1 MQIAILTFDGF
12 NELDSFIAAG
22 ILNRMKP
29 KGWNAYITSPT
40 PTVTSLNG
48 VTVHAERDLEFAMN
62 TDAVI
67 FGSGIKTREI
77 AKDTELLNRIK
88 LDPSRQ
94 LIGAQCSGTLLLSK
108 MGLLGDCPACTDL
121 TTKPWVIEAGVRVL
135 DQPFYAEGNV
145 ATAGGCLA
153 SQYLAAWILLRGA
166 SREDAEAALRVVKH
180 DPLDQ
185 PGQHLVGLARLRLL
199 RHGLHDGAARPAGPV
214 ICPLNRNQ
222 LEMPIAL
229 LIVNRLIG
237 E

>member
-1 MQIAILTFDGF
+1 VQIAILTFDGF

-40 PTVTSLNG
+40 ATVTSMNG
-48 VTVHAERDLEFAMN
+48 VTVHAGRDLEFAAKA
-62 TDAVI
+62 DAVI
-67 FGSGIKTREI
+67 VGSGIKTREI
-77 AKDTELLNRIK
+77 AKDAELLSRLN

-153 SQYLAAWILLRGA
+153 SQYLAAWILLRAA
-166 SREDAEAALRVVKH
+166 SREDAEAALHYVAPV
-180 DPLDQ
+180 
-185 PGQHLVGLARLRLL
+185 GQKSEYILRAFESVEPYLV
-199 RHGLHDGAARPAGPV
+199 DSKQVAAV
-214 ICPLNRNQ
+214 LEECPT
-222 LEMPIAL
+222 
-229 LIVNRLIG
+229 
-237 E
+237 